1 VTYKNSAEVAN
12 MTQRT
17 VLQCLNLHDWNIVAR
32 LPVPVGQRML
42 NRMYDHGW
50 ITIQGERQHM
60 AIRLT
65 PTGLEAMRS
74 VILKPSA
81 GLQRSEGE
89 GEMT

>member
-1 VTYKNSAEVAN
+1 MTGKNSAEAAN

-17 VLQCLNLHDWNIVAR
+17 VLQCLNLHDWNNVAR

-42 NRMYDHGW
+42 NRLYDYGW
-50 ITIQGERQHM
+50 IKIQGERQHT

-65 PTGLEAMRS
+65 PAGLEAMRS

-81 GLQRSEGE
+81 GLSRSG
-89 GEMT
+89 